1 MLTLALTGGIATGKS
16 TFARLFCELAPGTAF
31 FDCDACV
38 QQLLTKPD
46 VIAAVAA
53 ALGADLVSPD
63 GSLDRSRL
71 RKLVF
76 DHPERRKTLEGI
88 LHPLVRQECQ
98 AAQQAALAAAHYF
111 LADVPLLYES
121 GFPLPR
127 DIEIVVAC
135 GPATQRARLMERSK
149 FTEELAEKILAA
161 QLPLAEKM
169 RRARIVLWNGG
180 PPASLRRQTELF
192 LAWLD
197 ESVRIESRPDG
208 LPVVVGWEEF
218 DAAKAVQDM
227 REQHLDRLSRPS
239 RE

>member
-16 TFARLFCELAPGTAF
+16 TFARLFLELAPGTAF

-46 VIAAVAA
+46 IIAALAV
-53 ALGADLVSPD
+53 ALGADLISPD

-76 DHPERRKTLEGI
+76 DHPDRRKTLEGI

-98 AAQQAALAAAHYF
+98 AAQQSARTGGTAPFF

-135 GPATQRARLMERSK
+135 GPVTQRARLVERSK
-149 FTEELAEKILAA
+149 FSMELADKILAA

-192 LAWLD
+192 LVWL
-197 ESVRIESRPDG
+197 RATGGRPQDHPGDG
-208 LPVVVGWEEF
+208 TRGS
-218 DAAKAVQDM
+218 A
-227 REQHLDRLSRPS
+227 RG
-239 RE
+239 